1 VGERGVFAMIKI
13 KKIISGVLEE
23 NCYVV
28 YDSESLRAAI
38 IDPGE
43 DGEKVIFEIEKD
55 KLKPELLIN
64 THGHYDHVLSDD
76 QIRFEFKI
84 PLAIHK
90 YESQILADAYG
101 NGSGLI
107 GFTVNVREPEIFLE
121 DNQEVK
127 LSFTTFKVMH
137 TPGHTKGCIC
147 LLFDG
152 FLITGDTLFAGTIG
166 RTDFDGGS
174 YEEMLKSLSKI
185 KKLDPSLVIYPGHG
199 SNTTLANEIRYNPY
213 LK

>member
-1 VGERGVFAMIKI
+1 MIKV
-13 KKIISGVLEE
+13 KKIISGGLEE
-23 NCYVV
+23 NCYAV

-43 DGEKVIFEIEKD
+43 DGKKVIFEIQKD

-90 YESQILADAYG
+90 YEVQMLAGNYG
-101 NGSGLI
+101 NGSESI
-107 GFTVNVREPEIFLE
+107 GFTVNVREPEILLK
-121 DNQEVK
+121 DNQKLK

-137 TPGHTKGCIC
+137 TPGHTKGSIC

-166 RTDFDGGS
+166 RTDFYGGS
-174 YEEMLKSLSKI
+174 YEEILNSLFKI
-185 KKLDPSLVIYPGHG
+185 KKLNPSLVIYPGHG
-199 SNTTLANEIRYNPY
+199 SNTTLSNEIRHNPY

>member
-1 VGERGVFAMIKI
+1 MIKI
-13 KKIISGVLEE
+13 KKIISGGLEE

-28 YDSESLRAAI
+28 YDSESLCAAI

-43 DGEKVIFEIEKD
+43 DGGKVIFEIKKD

-84 PLAIHK
+84 LLAMHK
-90 YESQILADAYG
+90 YEAQILADAYG
-101 NGSGLI
+101 NGSGSI
-107 GFTVNVREPEIFLE
+107 GCFTVNVREPEILLE

-137 TPGHTKGCIC
+137 TPGHTKGSMC
-147 LLFDG
+147 LLFNG

-166 RTDFDGGS
+166 RIDFDGGS

-199 SNTTLANEIRYNPY
+199 SNTTLANEIRHNPY

>member
-1 VGERGVFAMIKI
+1 MIKV
-13 KKIISGVLEE
+13 KKIISGGLKE
-23 NCYVV
+23 NCYAV

-43 DGEKVIFEIEKD
+43 NGGKVIFDIEKD

-64 THGHYDHVLSDD
+64 THAHYDHVLSDD
-76 QIRFEFKI
+76 QIRFKFKI

-90 YESQILADAYG
+90 YEAQMLTGDYG
-101 NGSGLI
+101 NGSGSV
-107 GFTVNVREPEIFLE
+107 GFSLNVREPEILLE
-121 DNQEVK
+121 DNQKVE

-137 TPGHTKGCIC
+137 TPGHTKGSIC

-174 YEEMLKSLSKI
+174 YEEILNSLFKI
-185 KKLDPSLVIYPGHG
+185 KKLNPSLIIYPGHG
-199 SNTTLANEIRYNPY
+199 SNTILANEIRHNTH

>member
-1 VGERGVFAMIKI
+1 MIKI
-13 KKIISGVLEE
+13 KKIVSGVLSE

-28 YDSESLRAAI
+28 YDSKSLRAVL

-43 DGEKVIFEIEKD
+43 DGEKVIFELTKD
-55 KLKPELLIN
+55 KLKPEMVVN

-76 QIRFEFKI
+76 RIRSEFKI

-90 YESQILADAYG
+90 YEIG
-101 NGSGLI
+101 TLI
-107 GFTVNVREPEIFLE
+107 NSFESISKSFDFPGIVKMPEIILE

-127 LSFTTFKVMH
+127 LTFTTFKVIH
-137 TPGHTKGCIC
+137 TPGHTEGSIC
-147 LLFDG
+147 LLFAD

-166 RTDFDGGS
+166 RTDLVGGS
-174 YEEMLKSLSKI
+174 YEGILDSLSKI
-185 KKLDPSLVIYPGHG
+185 KRLSTSLVVYPGHG
-199 SNTTLANEIRYNPY
+199 SKTILANELRNNPY